1 MDTTESTIVGAGIF
15 VGGLVSFLFRAA
27 FIILL
32 AWLVNKLIKKAVS
45 QIKHKNN
52 TNDMLTVYIRRIL
65 TTVVYT
71 IAAFSI
77 LSAIEPLSGLVSTVL
92 GATSVISVIIGLAA
106 QETFGNFI
114 AGFFLAIS
122 QPFSVGDVITLPEK
136 NISGTVKEITFRHTV
151 LQTIENTQM
160 IIPNSMM
167 NSAVLENKV
176 FGQDFYTR
184 FINVTVSYDTDLEL
198 AKKLITETVMT
209 TKGVIDLRTPEELQD
224 HKEFIHI
231 RVAEFQS
238 SGIQVTFPV
247 STKNMGDNF
256 LATSDIREGLL
267 KVFKENHIEI
277 PYQKVQIIN

>member
-77 LSAIEPLSGLVSTVL
+77 LSAIEPLSGLGSTVL

-136 NISGTVKEITFRHTV
+136 NISGTVQEITFRHTV

-184 FINVTVSYDTDLEL
+184 FINVTVGYDADLEL
-198 AKKLITETVMT
+198 AKKLITETVMS
-209 TKGVIDLRTPEELQD
+209 TKGVIDLRTPEEVQD

-238 SGIQVTFPV
+238 SGILITFPV

-277 PYQKVQIIN
+277 PYQKVQIIK

>member
-77 LSAIEPLSGLVSTVL
+77 LSAIEPLSGLGSTVL

>member
-1 MDTTESTIVGAGIF
+1 MNTAESTIIGAGIF

-77 LSAIEPLSGLVSTVL
+77 LSAIEPLSGLGSTVL

>member
-1 MDTTESTIVGAGIF
+1 MDTAESTIIGAGIF

-77 LSAIEPLSGLVSTVL
+77 LSAIEPLSGLGSTVL

>member
-32 AWLVNKLIKKAVS
+32 AWLANKLIKKAVS

-77 LSAIEPLSGLVSTVL
+77 LSAIEPLSGLGSTVL

-136 NISGTVKEITFRHTV
+136 NISGTVQEITFRHTV

-184 FINVTVSYDTDLEL
+184 FINVTVGYDTDLEL
-198 AKKLITETVMT
+198 AKKLITETVMS
-209 TKGVIDLRTPEELQD
+209 TKGVIDLRTPEEVQD

-238 SGIQVTFPV
+238 SGILITFPV

-277 PYQKVQIIN
+277 PYQKVQIIK

>member
-1 MDTTESTIVGAGIF
+1 
-15 VGGLVSFLFRAA
+15 
-27 FIILL
+27 
-32 AWLVNKLIKKAVS
+32 
-45 QIKHKNN
+45 
-52 TNDMLTVYIRRIL
+52 MLTVYIRRIL

-77 LSAIEPLSGLVSTVL
+77 LSAIEPLSGLGSTVL

>member
-1 MDTTESTIVGAGIF
+1 MNTAESTIIGAGIF

-77 LSAIEPLSGLVSTVL
+77 LSAIEPLSGLGSTVL

-209 TKGVIDLRTPEELQD
+209 TKGVIDLRTPEELQE

-238 SGIQVTFPV
+238 SGIQITFPV

>member
-1 MDTTESTIVGAGIF
+1 MNTAESTIIGAGIF

-77 LSAIEPLSGLVSTVL
+77 LSAIEPLSGLGSTVL

-106 QETFGNFI
+106 QETFGNFL

-209 TKGVIDLRTPEELQD
+209 TKGVIDLRTPEELQE

-238 SGIQVTFPV
+238 SGIQITFPV

>member
-1 MDTTESTIVGAGIF
+1 MNTAESTIIGAGIF

-77 LSAIEPLSGLVSTVL
+77 LSAIEPLSGLGSTVL

-209 TKGVIDLRTPEELQD
+209 TKGVIDLRTPEELQE